1 VSFLINSNRKIAM
14 KTFPFHAAWLTLAAS
29 LCVPSSFAVEAR
41 GAGATGTSA
50 AVATVGTLSESG
62 TVTKIDLRAGYIV
75 LADDRRFTF
84 RPGAVTVFRQND
96 QRTPG
101 KLSDVKVGS
110 KVSLTVNKSPSGGTS
125 TVTELW
131 LAP

>member
-1 VSFLINSNRKIAM
+1 M
-14 KTFPFHAAWLTLAAS
+14 KTFPFHPAWLILTAS

-41 GAGATGTSA
+41 GASGAVTAETSA
-50 AVATVGTLSESG
+50 TASESG
-62 TVTKIDLRAGYIV
+62 TVTRIDVRAGYIV
-75 LADDRRFTF
+75 LANDRRFTL
-84 RPGAVTVFRQND
+84 RPEAVAVYRQDD
-96 QRTPG
+96 QRVTG

-110 KVSLTVNKSPSGGTS
+110 KVSLTVNKSPYGGAS

>member
-1 VSFLINSNRKIAM
+1 M
-14 KTFPFHAAWLTLAAS
+14 KTFPFHPAWLVLAAS
-29 LCVPSSFAVEAR
+29 LCVPSSFAIEAV
-41 GAGATGTSA
+41 GSSSASTAGSSA
-50 AVATVGTLSESG
+50 ASTASESG

-75 LADDRRFTF
+75 LANDRRFTL
-84 RPGAVTVFRQND
+84 RPEAVAVYRQDD
-96 QRTPG
+96 QRVPG

-110 KVSLTVNKSPSGGTS
+110 KVSLTVRKGPYGGAS

>member
-1 VSFLINSNRKIAM
+1 M
-14 KTFPFHAAWLTLAAS
+14 KTFPCHPACLLLAAS
-29 LCVPSSFAVEAR
+29 LWIPSSFAIEAV
-41 GAGATGTSA
+41 GASGAATAGTSST
-50 AVATVGTLSESG
+50 ATASESG

-75 LADDRRFTF
+75 LANDRRFTL
-84 RPGAVTVFRQND
+84 RPDAVAVYRQDD
-96 QRTPG
+96 QRIPG

-110 KVSLTVNKSPSGGTS
+110 KVSLTVNKGPYGGAS

>member
-1 VSFLINSNRKIAM
+1 M
-14 KTFPFHAAWLTLAAS
+14 KTFPFHPAWLVLAAS
-29 LCVPSSFAVEAR
+29 LCVPNSFAIEPV
-41 GAGATGTSA
+41 GASRAGTADTSA
-50 AVATVGTLSESG
+50 TTAASESG

-75 LADDRRFTF
+75 LANDRRFTL
-84 RPGAVTVFRQND
+84 RPEAVAVYRQDD
-96 QRTPG
+96 QRVPG

>member
-1 VSFLINSNRKIAM
+1 M
-14 KTFPFHAAWLTLAAS
+14 KTFPFYLALILAAS
-29 LCVPSSFAVEAR
+29 LCVPSSFAIEAR
-41 GAGATGTSA
+41 GASAGGSATTSA
-50 AVATVGTLSESG
+50 TTAASESG

-75 LADDRRFTF
+75 LANDRRFTL
-84 RPGAVTVFRQND
+84 RPGAVAVYRQDN
-96 QRTPG
+96 QRVPT

-110 KVSLTVNKSPSGGTS
+110 KVSLTVSKGPHGGAS